1 MIDKFGLAL
10 LTMFGIGRIKYAAGT
25 VASFFTCLIYYTFFY
40 HYTYDP
46 GYLPD
51 GILFL
56 WDNYIYLIF
65 IYLILFIYSI
75 ILIDKLTH
83 HFKKKDPKEIV
94 IDEFFG
100 QLIPILSI
108 TYWIWNV
115 NPNNANFVSRVW
127 DNYEI
132 LIFLSF
138 ILFRIFD
145 ILKPFPINIIDK
157 KIKNGL
163 GVMLDDVVAAIYAS
177 ITFAV
182 IKKII
187 LLWL

>member
-1 MIDKFGLAL
+1 MVKTNNF
-10 LTMFGIGRIKYAAGT
+10 
-25 VASFFTCLIYYTFFY
+25 
-40 HYTYDP
+40 
-46 GYLPD
+46 LPNY
-51 GILFL
+51 
-56 WDNYIYLIF
+56 NYIIIILIF
-65 IYLILFIYSI
+65 ILIYSI
-75 ILIDKLTH
+75 IFIDKFAYK
-83 HFKKKDPKEIV
+83 FKKKDPSEIV

-100 QLIPILSI
+100 QSIVILFAFFLGGNVHIILSLPGSFLI
-108 TYWIWNV
+108 HY
-115 NPNNANFVSRVW
+115 
-127 DNYEI
+127 I
-132 LIFLSF
+132 LELELLLAF

-145 ILKPFPINIIDK
+145 ILKPFPINFIDK

>member
-1 MIDKFGLAL
+1 MMDKIGLAL
-10 LTMFGIGRIKYAAGT
+10 LTMFGVGYIKYAPGT
-25 VASFFTCLIYYTFFY
+25 VASLITCVTFYFVAKIVWFQDPYKFFHAYVPFVLFF
-40 HYTYDP
+40 
-46 GYLPD
+46 
-51 GILFL
+51 
-56 WDNYIYLIF
+56 
-65 IYLILFIYSI
+65 LFIYSI
-75 ILIDKLTH
+75 ILIDKLSH
-83 HFKKKDPKEIV
+83 YFKKKDPKEIV

-145 ILKPFPINIIDK
+145 IVKPFPINIIDK
-157 KIKNGL
+157 KMKNGL
-163 GVMLDDVVAAIYAS
+163 GVMLDDIIAGIYAAIS
-177 ITFAV
+177 VFI
-182 IKKII
+182 ILKII
-187 LLWL
+187 SLWL

>member
-1 MIDKFGLAL
+1 M
-10 LTMFGIGRIKYAAGT
+10 
-25 VASFFTCLIYYTFFY
+25 LIN
-40 HYTYDP
+40 
-46 GYLPD
+46 L
-51 GILFL
+51 
-56 WDNYIYLIF
+56 
-65 IYLILFIYSI
+65 
-75 ILIDKLTH
+75 
-83 HFKKKDPKEIV
+83 KKKDPSEIV
-94 IDEFFG
+94 IDEFIG
-100 QLIPILSI
+100 QSIVILFAFFLGGNVYIILSL
-108 TYWIWNV
+108 TSSQSFLLPY
-115 NPNNANFVSRVW
+115 
-127 DNYEI
+127 I
-132 LIFLSF
+132 LELELLFAF